1 MIFLRYTDGIFPFK
15 LVLMKFLMA
24 LLFSAACTISIN
36 AQQCNGI
43 LLGEVVDF
51 HDESPLSDA
60 RIAIVNRPDFIISD
74 QNGKFSLK
82 NLCDGVMELEVSHP
96 ECKTQFITVEIKG
109 DSFVRIALEHHLE
122 ELEEVSVTG
131 DAIPDKTN
139 SAQEDLLSSQDL
151 ERFGGASLGDA
162 LKQISGVSS
171 LNTGA
176 NIVKPVIQGLSGS
189 RVLILNNGVRMQ
201 DMEWGDEHAPNVD
214 INATD
219 QVTVIKGAA
228 ALKYGGDAIGGVVL
242 LEKTPIK
249 AVDSLFGSTAIN
261 AATNGRGGT
270 LTTELIKSFNN
281 GWYVGGQIS
290 YKRLGDLEAP
300 DYVLSN
306 TGVSQLGASLNLGK
320 RSFERGWEAYYSYF
334 ESKIAILRAS
344 HIGNVDDLIQAIN
357 SEQPNL
363 IEPFSYDIQSP
374 SQKVGHHLGKFN
386 FYQRFKGVGK
396 LSFQYD
402 YQRNQRFEFDVR
414 VGEDRDIP
422 AIDLTLTTHTV
433 SADFKLDSKSDYKLH
448 FGLLGRYQ
456 ENFANPDTGVRRLIP
471 DYDKYD
477 FGAFATGEIFVSNQ
491 LVLDA
496 GLRFDFNRVDAQKFY
511 RTSRWTERG
520 YDTEFADIV
529 VQDLGTQ
536 LLTNP
541 VFNYSNVSF
550 STGFQYKPM
559 ESTSIRFNYA
569 MAQRAPNPSELFSD
583 GLHHSAARI
592 ELGDLRIGSET
603 SHKFSLALEG
613 SGERWGYSI
622 GPYANFISDFI
633 LPEPTAVEFTIRG
646 AFPVWAYRQTNA
658 RILGLDLTAYANWHK
673 QWRSDHQFFI
683 TKGTDTEQGLALI
696 NIPAANLRNGLT
708 FTKEAW
714 HNFRLGLESRYVFR
728 QNEFPPNLRVFSPEQ
743 GQEVDFNINTPPD
756 AYHLL
761 GLDAE
766 MQFNFFEEGKLTV
779 GLHINN
785 LLDTQYRDYLNRQR
799 YFADNL
805 GRNISLRLKFTY

>member
-1 MIFLRYTDGIFPFK
+1 
-15 LVLMKFLMA
+15 MKFLMA
-24 LLFSAACTISIN
+24 LLFTAACTISVN
-36 AQQCNGI
+36 AQQCDGI

-60 RIAIVNRPDFIISD
+60 RISIVNKADFIISD

-96 ECKTQFITVEIKG
+96 ECKTQFVTVEIKG

-139 SAQEDLLSSQDL
+139 SAQEDLLRSQDL

-242 LEKTPIK
+242 LEKTPVR
-249 AVDSLFGSTAIN
+249 AVDSLFGSTSLT
-261 AATNGRGGT
+261 AASNGRGGT
-270 LTTELIKSFNN
+270 LTSELTKSFEN
-281 GWYVGGQIS
+281 GWYAGGQVS

-306 TGVSQLGASLNLGK
+306 TGVSQLGASVNFGK
-320 RSFERGWEAYYSYF
+320 RNFQRGWEFYYSYF
-334 ESKIAILRAS
+334 DTEIAILRAS
-344 HIGNVDDLIQAIN
+344 HTGNVDDLIQAIN

-363 IEPFSYDIQSP
+363 IEPFTYDIQSP
-374 SQKVGHHLGKFN
+374 SQKVGHHLGKLN

-396 LSFQYD
+396 LSLQYD
-402 YQRNQRFEFDVR
+402 FQRNRRFEFDVR
-414 VGEDRDIP
+414 VGDDRNTP
-422 AIDLTLTTHTV
+422 AIDLRLSTHTM

-471 DYDKYD
+471 DYERYD
-477 FGAFATGEIFVSNQ
+477 FGAFITGEFFVSNEFI
-491 LVLDA
+491 LDT

-511 RTSRWTERG
+511 RTSRWAERG
-520 YDTEFADIV
+520 YDVEFADIV

-541 VFNYSNVSF
+541 VFNYENISF
-550 STGFQYKPM
+550 SAGLQYKPV
-559 ESTSIRFNYA
+559 ETTALRFNYA

-603 SHKFSLALEG
+603 SHKFSLALDG
-613 SGERWGYSI
+613 SSAHWGYRV

-633 LPEPTAVEFTIRG
+633 LPEPTTVEFTIRG
-646 AFPVWAYRQTNA
+646 AFPVWGYRQTNA
-658 RILGLDLTAYANWHK
+658 RILGLDLTAYAKWHK

-683 TKGTDTEQGLALI
+683 TKGTDTEQELPLI
-696 NIPAANLRNGLT
+696 NIPAANLRNTLT
-708 FTKEAW
+708 FTATDL
-714 HNFRLGLESRYVFR
+714 HGLRVALESQYVFR

-743 GQEVDFNINTPPD
+743 GQEVAFDINTPPE

-766 MQFNFFEEGKLTV
+766 MQFNFFEASKLTA
-779 GLHINN
+779 GLNISN

-805 GRNISLRLKFTY
+805 GRNISIRLKFTY